1 MREVYRERA
10 RCEGRGKREEGRGKR
25 EEGRENKGGD
35 EEGLRED
42 FCLSVL
48 SCQL

>member
-25 EEGRENKGGD
+25 EEKTRAVTRRDCGKTSVYQ
-35 EEGLRED
+35 
-42 FCLSVL
+42 FSVL

>member
-10 RCEGRGKREEGRGKR
+10 RCEGRGKR